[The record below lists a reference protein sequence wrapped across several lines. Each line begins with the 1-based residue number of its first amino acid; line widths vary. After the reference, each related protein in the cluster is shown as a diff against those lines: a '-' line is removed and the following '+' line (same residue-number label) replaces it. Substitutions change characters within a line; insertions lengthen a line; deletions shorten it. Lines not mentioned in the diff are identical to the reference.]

1 MYLHYLKIGLF
12 MKFKI
17 ILLIVS
23 FFTLTTSGNAAVV
36 VDQNDHAS
44 GFTGKHLKI
53 GVLRHLT
60 VEEAEQKNIDTQ
72 AEKLLIEA
80 AKTRGHQIEFINPL
94 QYEYSTSGHLDFDV
108 IVSRAEINDP
118 YEPVTD
124 SYFRALDYF
133 ESLGIPIINSSQAT
147 LNAQDKFR
155 TLLLAKKAGIRVPL
169 TFLVHSI
176 EAIKKLVRDGSIN
189 YPFFVKKPY
198 GGAGSA
204 VFKVKDED
212 NLTNLV
218 KQSFKQD
225 ELILVEEKIDLETDE
240 NGNVKDMRTWVVR
253 DSATNRAKFI
263 GGTYRT
269 AASGHYLTNLY
280 AGGRV
285 SPLNQPFD
293 PKVVEMSE
301 RALESIGADVAGIDI
316 GRDKYGTLYLIEVN
330 ISFYTGKVFQDAI
343 GENIWELVMDLAEAR
358 VKKAQFKIGTSN
370 KIKIVSSFP
379 RQGDIQLTTNT
390 FVNAFKMALDE
401 ADYKVGNYDIIYE
414 DWDNSDENGHWVA
427 SKEAENA
434 KCAILDP
441 EVMLYIGPGPS
452 GAATI
457 SLPIL
462 NRAHLTMI
470 SPSASYPGLTK
481 AGKKVTDEPKK
492 YQPTGESSFLRM
504 IPTDDIQGSVAAQWV
519 KKLGLKSV
527 YIISD
532 GDLYGEQLA
541 SIFLASAKENGL
553 EIKNPDGKFETIN
566 PKKVD
571 FKDIAKKISL
581 IKPDLVFVGIN
592 ASNNAGRL
600 WQDLRASPHGDDLIL
615 MGGDNLTALT
625 FLKEAGNA
633 AENTYI
639 VTGGVPPQMYQGKAA
654 EWAEK
659 YRKKYKTEPTF
670 YAIYAYEAMKVS
682 LDAISRS
689 ATKDRVAIR
698 NAAFTTHE
706 FAKGALN
713 PWSFDLNGDISLN
726 TMSISQVKNGKIEFI
741 TELK

>member
-1 MYLHYLKIGLF
+1 M
-12 MKFKI
+12 KI

-23 FFTLTTSGNAAVV
+23 LLTLIVSGNA
-36 VDQNDHAS
+36 DITS
-44 GFTGKHLKI
+44 GLPEKHLKI

-60 VEEAEQKNIDTQ
+60 VDEAEQKKIDSQ
-72 AEKLLIEA
+72 AERLLIEA
-80 AKTRGHQIEFINPL
+80 AKSRGHQIEFINPL
-94 QYEYSTSGHLDFDV
+94 QYEYSTSDHPDFDV
-108 IVSRAEINDP
+108 IISRAEINDP

-133 ESLGIPIINSSQAT
+133 ESLGVPVINSAQAT

-169 TFLVHSI
+169 TFLVHSL
-176 EAIKKLVRDGSIN
+176 EAVKKLVKDGSIN

-204 VFKVKDED
+204 VFKVKDEAS
-212 NLTNLV
+212 LTNLV
-218 KQSFKQD
+218 KESFRPN

-253 DSATNRAKFI
+253 DSVTNRAKFI

-301 RALESIGADVAGIDI
+301 RALESIGGDVGGIDI
-316 GRDKYGTLYLIEVN
+316 GRDKKGNLYLIEVN

-343 GENIWELVMDLAEAR
+343 GINIWELVMDLAEAR
-358 VKKAQFKIGTSN
+358 VKKTQSKVQTS
-370 KIKIVSSFP
+370 KTIKIVSSFP
-379 RQGDIQLTTNT
+379 RQGDIRLTTNT
-390 FVNAFKMALDE
+390 FVNAFKMALEE
-401 ADYKVGNYDIIYE
+401 ANYKVGDYDIVYE
-414 DWDNSDENGHWVA
+414 DWDNSDENGRWVA
-427 SKEAENA
+427 SKESENA
-434 KCAILDP
+434 KNASLDP

-452 GAATI
+452 GAATV

-481 AGKKVTDEPKK
+481 AVEKVTDEPKK
-492 YQPTGESSFLRM
+492 YQPTGEPSFLRM
-504 IPTDDIQGSVAAQWV
+504 IPTDDIQGFIAAKWV

-541 SIFLASAKENGL
+541 TVFLASAKENGL

-566 PKKVD
+566 PKNVD
-571 FKDIAKKISL
+571 FRDIAERISL
-581 IKPDLVFVGIN
+581 LKPDLVFVGIN

-600 WQDLRASPHGDDLIL
+600 WQDLRASSHGDELTL

-625 FLKEAGNA
+625 FLKEAGDA
-633 AENTYI
+633 AEKTYVI
-639 VTGGVPPQMYQGKAA
+639 TGGVPPQMYQGKAA

-659 YRKKYKTEPTF
+659 YREKYKTEPTF

-698 NAAFTTHE
+698 NAAFATHE
-706 FAKGALN
+706 FAKGALS
-713 PWSFDLNGDISLN
+713 PWSFDQNGDISLN
-726 TMSISQVKNGKIEFI
+726 TMSISQIKNGKIEYV
-741 TELK
+741 TELR

>member
-1 MYLHYLKIGLF
+1 MNLR
-12 MKFKI
+12 I
-17 ILLIVS
+17 ILLTIS
-23 FFTLTTSGNAAVV
+23 FLILTVSGNADAVRNH
-36 VDQNDHAS
+36 DDYAS
-44 GFTGKHLKI
+44 EFSGKHLKI
-53 GVLRHLT
+53 GVLRHLSI
-60 VEEAEQKNIDTQ
+60 EEAEQKNIDTR
-72 AEKLLIEA
+72 AEKLLLEA
-80 AKTRGHQIEFINPL
+80 AKIRGHQIEFINPL
-94 QYEYSTSGHLDFDV
+94 QYAYSTSGQPDFDV
-108 IVSRAEINDP
+108 IISRAEINDP

-133 ESLGIPIINSSQAT
+133 ESLGVPVINSAQAT

-169 TFLVHSI
+169 TFLVHSL
-176 EAIKKLVRDGSIN
+176 EAVKKLVENNSIN

-204 VFKVKDED
+204 VFKVKDEQS
-212 NLTNLV
+212 LTNLV
-218 KQSFKQD
+218 NQSFRQD

-253 DSATNRAKFI
+253 DSATNRAKFV

-269 AASGHYLTNLY
+269 AAAGNYLTNLY

-285 SPLNQPFD
+285 SPLNQPYD
-293 PKVVEMSE
+293 SEVIEMSE
-301 RALESIGADVAGIDI
+301 RALESIGADVAGIDL
-316 GRDKYGTLYLIEVN
+316 GRDKNGNLYLIEVN
-330 ISFYTGKVFQDAI
+330 ISFYTGKVFHDAI
-343 GENIWELVMDLAEAR
+343 GVNIWELVMDLAESR
-358 VKKAQFKIGTSN
+358 VKNAQSKSGTSN
-370 KIKIVSSFP
+370 TIKIVSSFP
-379 RQGDIQLTTNT
+379 RHGNIQLTTNT
-390 FVNAFKMALDE
+390 FVNAFKMALE
-401 ADYKVGNYDIIYE
+401 ETNYKIGNYHIVYE
-414 DWDNSDENGHWVA
+414 DWDNSDENGRWVA
-427 SKEAENA
+427 SKESENA
-434 KCAILDP
+434 KRAILDP
-441 EVMLYIGPGPS
+441 DVMIYIGPGPS
-452 GAATI
+452 GAATV

-481 AGKKVTDEPKK
+481 PGKEDTDEPKK
-492 YQPTGESSFLRM
+492 YQPTGQSNFLRV
-504 IPTDDIQGSVAAQWV
+504 IPTDDIQGSMAARWV

-541 SIFLASAKENGL
+541 TEFLASAKENGL

-566 PKKVD
+566 PKNVD
-571 FKDIAKKISL
+571 FKDIAERISL

-600 WQDLRASPHGDDLIL
+600 WQDLRASAHGDELTL

-633 AENTYI
+633 AEKTYVI
-639 VTGGVPPQMYQGKAA
+639 TGGLPPQMYQGKAA
-654 EWAEK
+654 EWAKKYREK
-659 YRKKYKTEPTF
+659 YKAEPTF

-689 ATKDRVAIR
+689 ATKDREAICE
-698 NAAFTTHE
+698 AAFSTHE
-706 FAKGALN
+706 FIQGALEA
-713 PWSFDLNGDISLN
+713 WSFDQNGDISLN
-726 TMSISQVKNGKIEFI
+726 TMSVSQIKNGKIEYV
-741 TELK
+741 TELL